1 MNDSSRSIK
10 ACAQYYGENAAA
22 VEAYLLEGEKRAL
35 ELGNR
40 GPILFDDQ
48 GKLAR
53 EIRNSYSKNGFYIPS
68 GLGLKNNEIKKVI
81 ISIKKILN

>member
-22 VEAYLLEGEKRAL
+22 VETYLLEGERRAL

-48 GKLAR
+48 GR
-53 EIRNSYSKNGFYIPS
+53 PVSYTHLTLPTTPY
-68 GLGLKNNEIKKVI
+68 V
-81 ISIKKILN
+81 

>member
-22 VEAYLLEGEKRAL
+22 VETYLLEGERRAL

-40 GPILFDDQ
+40 GPILFDITCPVPDMV
-48 GKLAR
+48 KAASVL
-53 EIRNSYSKNGFYIPS
+53 
-68 GLGLKNNEIKKVI
+68 L
-81 ISIKKILN
+81 